1 MKKFIQGMYQKKN
14 FGVRLTAV
22 ILSVIVMGFALSL
35 LVLVDLGTD
44 PCTSMN
50 TATMNYTYNNT
61 CYQLN
66 LIDTPGHVDFSYEV
80 SRSLASCDGA
90 ILVVDAAQGIEAQTL
105 ANMFLVGYSL
115 QFFSW
120 VWDKIL
126 PAGLFDSM
134 AVRILV
140 LIPALAI
147 FVVSAAVYMDVK
159 LGTAPYDAIAFI
171 IAKWMP
177 KVPFRLIRMAFDFT
191 VIVIAFLFGG
201 KIGIVTIL
209 MGFTLGPVIG
219 AVGEKIGRFIEC
231 D

>member
-50 TATMNYTYNNT
+50 LAISEKIGMGIGNWQALLNT
-61 CYQLN
+61 
-66 LIDTPGHVDFSYEV
+66 IIFVFV
-80 SRSLASCDGA
+80 
-90 ILVVDAAQGIEAQTL
+90 ILLGRENIGFGTL

-120 VWDKIL
+120 VWDK
-126 PAGLFDSM
+126 M

-177 KVPFRLIRMAFDFT
+177 KIPFRLIRMAFDFT

>member
-1 MKKFIQGMYQKKN
+1 MKKFYSGNVSEKEFWGKADCCDPVRNCDGICTVVAGACGSWNRSLYQHESCYFGKNWNGNRKLAGTAQYDHICLCHFAWQGKYRIWNTCQYV
-14 FGVRLTAV
+14 FSWIFTAV
-22 ILSVIVMGFALSL
+22 
-35 LVLVDLGTD
+35 
-44 PCTSMN
+44 
-50 TATMNYTYNNT
+50 
-61 CYQLN
+61 
-66 LIDTPGHVDFSYEV
+66 
-80 SRSLASCDGA
+80 
-90 ILVVDAAQGIEAQTL
+90 
-105 ANMFLVGYSL
+105 
-115 QFFSW
+115 FSW

>member
-50 TATMNYTYNNT
+50 LAISEKNWNGNRKLAEH
-61 CYQLN
+61 CS
-66 LIDTPGHVDFSYEV
+66 IRSYL
-80 SRSLASCDGA
+80 SLSFCLGKN
-90 ILVVDAAQGIEAQTL
+90 IGFGTL

-147 FVVSAAVYMDVK
+147 FVVSAAIY
-159 LGTAPYDAIAFI
+159 GCE
-171 IAKWMP
+171 
-177 KVPFRLIRMAFDFT
+177 IRNS
-191 VIVIAFLFGG
+191 
-201 KIGIVTIL
+201 
-209 MGFTLGPVIG
+209 TL
-219 AVGEKIGRFIEC
+219 
-231 D
+231 

>member
-1 MKKFIQGMYQKKN
+1 VLSCKIGTGGKRYDEEAFFMIADEQVTTEPSSLFSAQDQAAIRAQLKK
-14 FGVRLTAV
+14 RL
-22 ILSVIVMGFALSL
+22 
-35 LVLVDLGTD
+35 
-44 PCTSMN
+44 
-50 TATMNYTYNNT
+50 
-61 CYQLN
+61 
-66 LIDTPGHVDFSYEV
+66 
-80 SRSLASCDGA
+80 
-90 ILVVDAAQGIEAQTL
+90 
-105 ANMFLVGYSL
+105 
-115 QFFSW
+115 
-120 VWDKIL
+120 
-126 PAGLFDSM
+126 
-134 AVRILV
+134 ILV

>member
-50 TATMNYTYNNT
+50 LAISEKIGMGIGNWQALLNT
-61 CYQLN
+61 
-66 LIDTPGHVDFSYEV
+66 IIFVFV
-80 SRSLASCDGA
+80 
-90 ILVVDAAQGIEAQTL
+90 ILLGRENIGFGTL

-177 KVPFRLIRMAFDFT
+177 KVAFRLIRMAFDFT

>member
-50 TATMNYTYNNT
+50 LAISEKIGMGIGNWQALLNT
-61 CYQLN
+61 
-66 LIDTPGHVDFSYEV
+66 IIFVFV
-80 SRSLASCDGA
+80 
-90 ILVVDAAQGIEAQTL
+90 ILLGRENIGFGTL

-134 AVRILV
+134 AV
-140 LIPALAI
+140 AI